1 MSKLRQRGAKVDGRG
16 RFADTTLLVSD
27 CDDFHLEMG
36 MAVPA
41 VPDDVAAR
49 PKRKLNFSDFR
60 FRIFEVDLA
69 VVGHLRARRRE
80 SVSWWTGS
88 TPSS

>member
-1 MSKLRQRGAKVDGRG
+1 MTKLRQRSAKVDGRG

-27 CDDFHLEMG
+27 RDDFHLEMG

-49 PKRKLNFSDFR
+49 SKRKLNFSDFR

-69 VVGHLRARRRE
+69 VLGNLRARRRE
-80 SVSWWTGS
+80 SVPWWTAS
-88 TPSS
+88 TPSL